1 VYSAEGHW
9 ILSTDAFASDVADVE
24 EGVLRSNKE
33 AIQRTHRRETTNLHR
48 ESVEGARATQG
59 GARMPVDV
67 FLVFAKARAAAS
79 VKVDFILTPS
89 ALRVQRQCLL
99 DFTVA
104 IN

>member
-1 VYSAEGHW
+1 MPSFLTLQMSKKECY
-9 ILSTDAFASDVADVE
+9 
-24 EGVLRSNKE
+24 E
-33 AIQRTHRRETTNLHR
+33 AIRKQYKELTDERRQIHTEKALR
-48 ESVEGARATQG
+48 VARATQG

-67 FLVFAKARAAAS
+67 FLVFAEARAAAS

-99 DFTVA
+99 DFTMA